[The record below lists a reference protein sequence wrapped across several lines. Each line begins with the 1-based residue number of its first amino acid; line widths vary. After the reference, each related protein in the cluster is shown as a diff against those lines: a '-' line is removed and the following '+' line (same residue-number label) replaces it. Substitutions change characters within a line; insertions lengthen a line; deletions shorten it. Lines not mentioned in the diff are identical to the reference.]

1 MVTVWVETVGLCA
14 RCSGLTGR
22 LAPGHARSSNLCSTL
37 VCGRQPVCNF
47 GACECN
53 VVHSPRT
60 RTRRHRTPLSRA
72 KVQCRDDRRGA
83 KGVAV
88 GGGGGHGRRLVRLGE
103 VRLE

>member
-37 VCGRQPVCNF
+37 

-72 KVQCRDDRRGA
+72 KVQCREDRRGA

>member
-22 LAPGHARSSNLCSTL
+22 LAPGHARSSNLC
-37 VCGRQPVCNF
+37 F

-72 KVQCRDDRRGA
+72 KVQCREDRRGA

>member
-1 MVTVWVETVGLCA
+1 MVTVWVDTVGLCA

-22 LAPGHARSSNLCSTL
+22 LAPGNARSSNLCSTL
-37 VCGRQPVCNF
+37 VCGRQPVQF

-72 KVQCRDDRRGA
+72 KVQCREDRRGA

-88 GGGGGHGRRLVRLGE
+88 GGGGGLVRLGE